1 MNPAQYAAQAS
12 GGAPAVAG
20 MAPYP
25 LYGVPMGESPAPAA
39 QASFFD
45 NLKAVAL
52 HPATMFAAGA
62 LSVGGAWFYLS
73 YWRPRSKKMKANEI
87 STMKAR
93 IAELEKQEK

>member
-25 LYGVPMGESPAPAA
+25 LYGIPMGTEPPAQPGFIDNVK
-39 QASFFD
+39 SF
-45 NLKAVAL
+45 AL

-62 LSVGGAWFYLS
+62 LSVGGAWFYFG
-73 YWRPRSKKMKANEI
+73 YWRPRSKKMKANEL
-87 STMKAR
+87 SSMKAR
-93 IAELEKQEK
+93 IAELETQEK